1 MRAPRYP
8 KAVVVLGVVTLL
20 IIGCGDDEVTNPPPG
35 PTGTV
40 TVSTASIGS
49 AIDADGY
56 TVLLNGSDT
65 GPIGANSS
73 VSVGVAVGEYV
84 VELTGL
90 ADNCGVIGGNP
101 IAVTIVAEQ
110 ATPIEFSVACPPFY
124 DYIAFYSSR
133 DGTSGIFV
141 MRPDGSELMNLTPDT
156 TRHYSYP
163 AWAPDATQISFT
175 SVDDIW
181 ILNTATMQA
190 RQLTDGVSVQLSAWS
205 PDGTRIAYDTF
216 FDCPG
221 SDTCGDIYVMNAD
234 GSGLVNLTPGPARG
248 SEPAWS
254 PDGSQI
260 AFRSEVDGFVDI
272 WVMEVDGSNAMKLTD
287 LEALPTGL
295 YLDAYEPAW
304 SPDGA
309 RIAFAGPGMND
320 GPRIWVMD
328 ADGSNLTMLTEYEPY
343 YHAWRPSWSPD
354 GTRIAFWAYKGF
366 AEGPEKS
373 YEIYVMDADG
383 SNEVNLTNYAGY
395 DVTPTW
401 SPGQ

>member
-1 MRAPRYP
+1 MRAPRY
-8 KAVVVLGVVTLL
+8 AVAALCFVSVL
-20 IIGCGDDEVTNPPPG
+20 IIGCGDDEVTNPPPE
-35 PTGTV
+35 PTGTLA
-40 TVSTASIGS
+40 VSTISIGS

-65 GPIGANSS
+65 GVVGANDS
-73 VSVGVAVGEYV
+73 VAVDIAVGQYSA
-84 VELTGL
+84 ELTGL
-90 ADNCGVIGGNP
+90 ADNCGVIGENP
-101 IAVTIVAEQ
+101 IAVTVVAEQ
-110 ATPIEFSVACPPFY
+110 ATPIEFTVACPPFY
-124 DYIAFYSSR
+124 DYIAFISKR
-133 DGTSGIFV
+133 EATRGIFV
-141 MRPDGSELMNLTPDT
+141 VKPDGSELMNLTPDT

-163 AWAPDATQISFT
+163 AWAPDATRISFT

-190 RQLTDGVSVQLSAWS
+190 RQLTDGAHAQMGSWS
-205 PDGTRIAYDTF
+205 PDGTRIVYDNFT
-216 FDCPG
+216 G
-221 SDTCGDIYVMNAD
+221 EVQGEAWGDIYVINAD
-234 GSGLVNLTPGPARG
+234 GSDPLNLTPGPARG
-248 SEPAWS
+248 AEPAWS

-260 AFRSEVDGFVDI
+260 AFIRPVDGFADI
-272 WVMEVDGSNAMKLTD
+272 WVMEADGSNAMKLTD

-295 YLDAYEPAW
+295 YHDAYEPAW

-366 AEGPEKS
+366 AEGPEMS

-395 DVTPTW
+395 DVTPAW
-401 SPGQ
+401 SPAQ